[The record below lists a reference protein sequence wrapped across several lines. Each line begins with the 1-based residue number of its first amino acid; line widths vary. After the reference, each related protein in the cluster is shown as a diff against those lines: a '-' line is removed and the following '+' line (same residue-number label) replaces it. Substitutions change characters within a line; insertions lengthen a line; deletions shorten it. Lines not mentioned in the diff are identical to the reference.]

1 MVDGQSVDTGATI
14 VQKPIVSVIASVFN
28 AEAFIESAIS
38 SVVTQTFQDWELLVV
53 DGGSSDGTRQIVLEQ
68 IKKDPRIHLIDNID
82 DQGPAHARSVGVRA
96 SKGDYIAFLDGDDA
110 WLPSKLEKQFE
121 MIQKEDLDIVCSG
134 YRVMT
139 HDGSLASQKVPIH
152 RSYHFLK
159 ALCTRGIT
167 TSSVFA
173 KRSCFTDE
181 ILDTYGRFHGED
193 YLWWLKILQKGGVAG
208 AIKEPLML
216 YRDTPASLS
225 KFRVNHQVSVWE
237 IYRQEL
243 KIPLLPSSLAY
254 VFYLS
259 DVVLRRTYTKIAT
272 IIFGQVKTGL
282 ISNE

>member
-1 MVDGQSVDTGATI
+1 MDPGAKI
-14 VQKPIVSVIASVFN
+14 VHTPTVSVVASVFN
-28 AEAFIESAIS
+28 AEAFIESAIA
-38 SVVTQTFQDWELLVV
+38 SVVTQTFQDWELIVV
-53 DGGSSDGTRQIVLEQ
+53 DGGSSDNTRQIVMEQ

-110 WLPSKLEKQFE
+110 WLPSKLKKQYE
-121 MIQKEDLDIVCSG
+121 MIQEKNLDIVCSG

-139 HDGSLASQKVPIH
+139 HDGGLVSQTVPIH
-152 RSYHFLK
+152 RSYNFLK

-167 TSSVFA
+167 TSSVFT
-173 KRSCFTDE
+173 KRSSLTDE

-225 KFRVNHQVSVWE
+225 KFRVKHQVSVWE

-243 KIPLLPSSLAY
+243 KIALFLSSLAY

-272 IIFGQVKTGL
+272 IIFGQIETGR
-282 ISNE
+282 IFNE

>member
-1 MVDGQSVDTGATI
+1 MVDGQSVDLGAKI
-14 VQKPIVSVIASVFN
+14 VQTPTVSVIVSVFN

-38 SVVTQTFQDWELLVV
+38 SVVTQTFQDWELIVV
-53 DGGSSDGTRQIVLEQ
+53 DGGSSDGTHQIVLDQ

-110 WLPSKLEKQFE
+110 WLPSKLKKQFE
-121 MIQKEDLDIVCSG
+121 MIQEKDLDIVCSG

-139 HDGSLASQKVPIH
+139 HDGGLVSQTVPIH
-152 RSYHFLK
+152 RWYNFLK

-167 TSSVFA
+167 TSSVLT
-173 KRSCFTDE
+173 KRSCLTDE
-181 ILDTYGRFHGED
+181 ILDTFGRFHGED

-225 KFRVNHQVSVWE
+225 KFRVKHQVSVWE

-243 KIPLLPSSLAY
+243 KIALFLSILAY

-272 IIFGQVKTGL
+272 MIFGQIETGR
-282 ISNE
+282 IFNE